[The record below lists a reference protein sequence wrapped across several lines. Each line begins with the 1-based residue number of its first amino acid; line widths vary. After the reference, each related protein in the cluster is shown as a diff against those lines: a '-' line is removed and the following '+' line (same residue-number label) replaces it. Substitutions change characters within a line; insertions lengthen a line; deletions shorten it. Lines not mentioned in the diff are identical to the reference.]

1 VITARLF
8 ARLREQAGTGSEEL
22 ELSEVTVAD
31 VYAALRERHPGLES
45 DLGVIRPV
53 RNQSFVEW
61 AEQVEDGDE
70 VAFIPPVSGGSEGG
84 VLFEL
89 TEDPLDARRLE
100 AAVAHAG
107 AGAICTFTGIVRDSS
122 RGEHVTHLEY
132 EAYAGMVE
140 REMHA
145 IAGEIAER
153 WPEARV
159 AMAHRTGRLEVGEA
173 SVVIT
178 ASCPHRD
185 EAFAACK
192 WGIDRLKESVPIW
205 KKEFATSGAVWI
217 EGTGVLAA
225 GPPPDGSDGPSGSE
239 VRPEAA
245 GRDDSPSAGQVP
257 SPDVSR

>member
-1 VITARLF
+1 MITARLF

-22 ELSEVTVAD
+22 ELTQATVAD
-31 VYAALRERHPGLES
+31 VYAALRERHPELES
-45 DLGVIRPV
+45 DVAVIRPV

-61 AEQVEDGDE
+61 AERVEDGDE

-89 TEDPLDARRLE
+89 TEDALDARRLE

-122 RGEHVTHLEY
+122 RGEEVTHLEY
-132 EAYAGMVE
+132 EAYGEMVE
-140 REMHA
+140 KQMRA
-145 IAGEIAER
+145 IAEEIAER

-159 AMAHRTGRLEVGEA
+159 AMAHRIGRLEVGEA

-205 KKEFATSGAVWI
+205 KKEFAASGAVWI
-217 EGTGVLAA
+217 EGADFRDAPA
-225 GPPPDGSDGPSGSE
+225 GPAG
-239 VRPEAA
+239 AA
-245 GRDDSPSAGQVP
+245 EREHPPSAEQVP
-257 SPDVSR
+257 SRDVSR

>member
-22 ELSEVTVAD
+22 ELARVTVAD
-31 VYAALRERHPGLES
+31 VYAALRDRHPQLES
-45 DLGVIRPV
+45 DMTVIRPV

-61 AEQVEDGDE
+61 AERVEDGDE
-70 VAFIPPVSGGSEGG
+70 VAFVPPVSGGSEGG

-89 TEDPLDARRLE
+89 TEETLDARRLE

-122 RGEHVTHLEY
+122 RGEEITHLEY
-132 EAYAGMVE
+132 EAYGAMVE
-140 REMHA
+140 KQMRA
-145 IAGEIAER
+145 IAEEIAER

-159 AMAHRTGRLEVGEA
+159 AMAHRTGQLEVGEA

-178 ASCPHRD
+178 ASCPHRE

-205 KKEFATSGAVWI
+205 KKEFAASGAVWI
-217 EGTGVLAA
+217 EGATAREAPAA
-225 GPPPDGSDGPSGSE
+225 PAAADGSERPPARDG
-239 VRPEAA
+239 
-245 GRDDSPSAGQVP
+245 SPSAGQLP
-257 SPDVSR
+257 SPGVSR